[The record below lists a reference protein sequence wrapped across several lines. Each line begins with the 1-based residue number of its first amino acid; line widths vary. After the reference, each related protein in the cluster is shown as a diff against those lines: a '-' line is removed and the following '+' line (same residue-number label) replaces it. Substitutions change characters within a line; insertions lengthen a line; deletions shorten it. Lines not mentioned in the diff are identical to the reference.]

1 MPTEDYITDLYD
13 YLDRDWS
20 SYGKLRRFKT
30 RQEIYD
36 TAEEYFRTHKDTAWM
51 LSNTIYL
58 DKEVDEYIST
68 RRMELDTEGNI
79 VSYLWERMYQ
89 KLYDAVENE
98 LKKYDDEIFK
108 AHNLKM
114 YDAFYES
121 GNYEHWDELFNRCM
135 EDWYDQFQDTLKEE
149 LGQYFDWWKQIDQ
162 IGRTSSFYLWGR
174 HYDSNGKWYLE
185 DDIID
190 DVTKYLP
197 NDCNG
202 STVDYD
208 YNQTERLVLRDRW
221 YNEENMSD
229 EDILELTT
237 DKIIEQLPEYIEW
250 LLHDQKVIREVLKE
264 YKDNQVQWFKD
275 YVADRAEYDEV
286 FES

>member
-121 GNYEHWDELFNRCM
+121 GNYEHGDELFYNCM
-135 EDWYDQFQDTLKEE
+135 EWWYEDFQYQLKEE

-162 IGRTSSFYLWGR
+162 IGRTSSFYLWRR